1 MKAAAEQCYREK
13 SSLHVQQNLGTKYVP
28 RSLLPQ
34 WSAEPMGFTSQHLL
48 QGSIS
53 VWDVGNGPYPPTLG
67 VEEAGH

>member
-53 VWDVGNGPYPPTLG
+53 QSGVWGMGPILLHL
-67 VEEAGH
+67 V